1 MEKVSLFC
9 RCAFSFTAFFL
20 TTACSSLKRSA
31 VDAWMDGFRD
41 RRAKN
46 VRFSPPPSPYER
58 RDHPDLDALWWDPAT
73 RSSLSYFSNCS
84 QTPQTWETFQKASF
98 PAPATVRLI
107 ESRHSSKGLYS
118 LVEIS
123 LSGQKTKSAVFTTG
137 KADCL
142 FNLNLVAPPAH
153 FEKQRLVFESF
164 IQNFK
169 PE

>member
-9 RCAFSFTAFFL
+9 RCAFPFTVFFL
-20 TTACSSLKRSA
+20 ATSCSSLKRSA
-31 VDAWMDGFRD
+31 VSAWMDGFRD
-41 RRAKN
+41 RRAEN
-46 VRFSPPPSPYER
+46 VRFSPPAPPYER
-58 RDHPDLDALWWDPAT
+58 RDHPDLDALWWNPTA

-84 QTPQTWETFQKASF
+84 QTPQTWEAFQKASF
-98 PAPATVRLI
+98 PVGAAVRRI
-107 ESRHSSKGLYS
+107 ESRRRSKGLYS

-123 LSGQKTKSAVFTTG
+123 LSGQKTKSAVFTTS

-142 FNLNLVAPPAH
+142 FNLNLVAPPDH

-164 IQNFK
+164 IQGFK